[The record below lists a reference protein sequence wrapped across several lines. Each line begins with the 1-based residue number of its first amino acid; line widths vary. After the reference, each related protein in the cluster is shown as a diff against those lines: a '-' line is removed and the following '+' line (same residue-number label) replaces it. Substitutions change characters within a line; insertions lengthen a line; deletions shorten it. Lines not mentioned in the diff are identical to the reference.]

1 MRPDPVAQAGSTLP
15 AGPTTQAGPGS
26 QAGSASKP
34 GPTGHGEPP
43 TALSKPDPH
52 ITGQRTRPTASQ
64 VDPGSDT
71 RPTASQADPG
81 SDTRPAGD
89 AEPSDKD
96 GAGKR
101 KPDGSLSRLAAYKAE
116 VAELLGGD
124 SAARRRRKNT
134 TPSGL
139 PAPDPASQE
148 PPIKLTRPPRK
159 GGTRSK
165 D

>member
-1 MRPDPVAQAGSTLP
+1 VPGSAADQQGSTPPAWPAGAQPEPAQAK
-15 AGPTTQAGPGS
+15 A
-26 QAGSASKP
+26 
-34 GPTGHGEPP
+34 
-43 TALSKPDPH
+43 DPH
-52 ITGQRTRPTASQ
+52 ITEQRNRPQ
-64 VDPGSDT
+64 PDPGDAT
-71 RPTASQADPG
+71 EAPGTA
-81 SDTRPAGD
+81 
-89 AEPSDKD
+89 EDK
-96 GAGKR
+96 AGKR

-134 TPSGL
+134 TASGL

-159 GGTRSK
+159 GGARSK